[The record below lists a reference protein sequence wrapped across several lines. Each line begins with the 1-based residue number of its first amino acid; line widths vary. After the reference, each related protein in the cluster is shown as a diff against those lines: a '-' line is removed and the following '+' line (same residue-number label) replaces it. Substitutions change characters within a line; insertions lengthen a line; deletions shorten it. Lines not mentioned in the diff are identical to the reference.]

1 MRHRRAESTQVQ
13 CTSSSLSHP
22 NIVRLMDNDNI
33 IITIAEGRPL
43 WFKSVPDQYQAGK
56 TVHEYQGGYWEA
68 KESQQWDKC
77 PDIF

>member
-1 MRHRRAESTQVQ
+1 
-13 CTSSSLSHP
+13 
-22 NIVRLMDNDNI
+22 MDNDNI
-33 IITIAEGRPL
+33 IITIAEGQPL

>member
-1 MRHRRAESTQVQ
+1 MHLIPDGHDEIPTFV
-13 CTSSSLSHP
+13 LYHP
-22 NIVRLMDNDNI
+22 LLI